1 MDVGNPGYQ
10 AAWLSN
16 VLADLRA
23 GGWDGVF
30 MDDTNAD
37 MGWHLGGRTIARYP
51 TSAAWRAAT
60 RSMLAKVGP
69 ALISAGFLAV
79 PNLST
84 PWAADYDAQATW
96 SDWLRFTS
104 GAAQEYYGKWG
115 MDSSGWF
122 AGNDWTYRQQ
132 FQELTEQ
139 AGKIFLG
146 ITYAPRGDTQDD
158 DLGAG
163 ELPPLRPAGER
174 RRARLRA
181 HRPRGAG
188 PVLVGLDGRRR
199 HSARGAVPGRRRL
212 AAQLLGRDG
221 AREPDLLVRDR
232 PARPAVRARRREDHD
247 VGQARPDQRRDPPL
261 SASRRGPRSSFPRR

>member
-1 MDVGNPGYQ
+1 MMDVGNPGYQ

-16 VLADLRA
+16 VLSGLRA

-51 TSAAWRAAT
+51 TAAAWRSAT
-60 RSMLAKVGP
+60 RSMLSRVGP

-115 MDSSGWF
+115 MGSSGWF
-122 AGNDWTYRQQ
+122 AGNDWTYRQR
-132 FQELTEQ
+132 FQDAHR
-139 AGKIFLG
+139 AGGQDLPRHHLR
-146 ITYAPRGDTQDD
+146 APRRRADD
-158 DLGAG
+158 DLGARRTSCSSTS
-163 ELPPLRPAGER
+163 RPTAARSSSSSPIPR
-174 RRARLRA
+174 RRIRTRRPGPPTSALRSE
-181 HRPRGAG
+181 RGS
-188 PVLVGLDGRRR
+188 R
-199 HSARGAVPGRRRL
+199 SARPGGATSRTGRC
-212 AAQLLGRDG
+212 
-221 AREPDLLVRDR
+221 
-232 PARPAVRARRREDHD
+232 
-247 VGQARPDQRRDPPL
+247 
-261 SASRRGPRSSFPRR
+261 S